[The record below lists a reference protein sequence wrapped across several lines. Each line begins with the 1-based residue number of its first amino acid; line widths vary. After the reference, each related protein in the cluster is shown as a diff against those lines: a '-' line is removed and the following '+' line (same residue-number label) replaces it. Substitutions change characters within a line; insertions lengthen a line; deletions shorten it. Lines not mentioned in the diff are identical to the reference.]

1 MGKSDCRCREA
12 RLMDRTTLG
21 VVLGCLL
28 GVLCSAPGQA
38 LDSRTTYA
46 VQAATFEF
54 YAPGLV
60 NGAKGLVGTA
70 FAIGPNR
77 FVTTAHLLDT
87 AVGSRFGHPV
97 LVDSHRVEYPIA
109 QVLQYSEARDYVI
122 FSLKHPPRV
131 TPLQVESG
139 GSASG

>member
-1 MGKSDCRCREA
+1 
-12 RLMDRTTLG
+12 MDWSTLRA
-21 VVLGCLL
+21 
-28 GVLCSAPGQA
+28 GVLA
-38 LDSRTTYA
+38 LGFGMVSIPAGALSLGTDNA
-46 VQAATFEF
+46 VRAATFEF
-54 YAPGLV
+54 YAPGAV

-97 LVDSHRVEYPIA
+97 LVDSRRVEYPIA
-109 QVLQYSEARDYVI
+109 EVLQYSEARDYVI

-131 TPLQVESG
+131 TPLQL
-139 GSASG
+139 AKP